1 MADRPSAPIATPSL
15 TMSVS
20 NDDGESLF
28 ISDLH
33 LTPDQP
39 ATLDCFLRF
48 LAGRARVARR
58 LYILGDLFDAWI
70 GDDDDA
76 PLHRAVRSALREL
89 TAAGAECAILHG
101 NRDFLIGR
109 AFLRETGCRLLPDP
123 CRILIDSE
131 PTLLMHGDRLCT
143 DDLAYQRFRRRVR
156 NPLVKRLFLCKSLAS
171 RRAIAA
177 DYRRRSAEANS
188 AKTATIMDV
197 NQQAVVDTLR
207 RHGATRLI
215 HGHTHRPADHVHE
228 VDGRAAQRLVLAEWR
243 DGVGEALSHSALGW
257 RRLVI
262 E

>member
-1 MADRPSAPIATPSL
+1 
-15 TMSVS
+15 
-20 NDDGESLF
+20 
-28 ISDLH
+28 
-33 LTPDQP
+33 
-39 ATLDCFLRF
+39 
-48 LAGRARVARR
+48 
-58 LYILGDLFDAWI
+58 
-70 GDDDDA
+70 
-76 PLHRAVRSALREL
+76 VRSALHEL
-89 TAAGAECAILHG
+89 TASGTECAILHG

-123 CRILIDSE
+123 CRIRIDGE

-156 NPLVKRLFLCKSLAS
+156 NPLVKRLFLWKSLAS

-197 NQQAVVDTLR
+197 NQQAVVETLR
-207 RHGATRLI
+207 RHDATRLI

-243 DGVGEALSHSALGW
+243 AGVGEALSHSALGW

>member
-1 MADRPSAPIATPSL
+1 LADRFSVQAATSPS
-15 TMSVS
+15 TMPVS

-39 ATLDCFLRF
+39 ATSECFLRF
-48 LAGRARVARR
+48 LAGRARAARR
-58 LYILGDLFDAWI
+58 LYVLGDLFDAWI

-76 PLHRAVRSALREL
+76 PLHRAVRAALHEL
-89 TAAGAECAILHG
+89 TTSGTECAILHG

-109 AFLRETGCRLLPDP
+109 AFLRETGCRLRPDP
-123 CRILIDSE
+123 CLIRIEGE

-156 NPLVKRLFLCKSLAS
+156 HPLIKRLFLWKSLAS

-197 NQQAVVDTLR
+197 NQQAVVETLR

-243 DGVGEALSHSALGW
+243 DGVGEALSHSSRGW
-257 RRLVI
+257 QRLVI

>member
-1 MADRPSAPIATPSL
+1 MFRPARHRLPSPCP
-15 TMSVS
+15 TE
-20 NDDGESLF
+20 GESLF

-33 LTPDQP
+33 LRSDQP

-48 LAGRARVARR
+48 LAGRARAARW
-58 LYILGDLFDAWI
+58 LYILGDLFDVWI

-76 PLHRAVRSALREL
+76 PLNRVVQSALRAL
-89 TAAGAECAILHG
+89 TDSGTECAMLHG
-101 NRDFLIGR
+101 NRDFLLGR
-109 AFLRETGCRLLPDP
+109 AFLRATGCRQLPDP
-123 CRILIDSE
+123 CLIQIDGE

-143 DDLAYQRFRRRVR
+143 DDLDYQRFRRRVR
-156 NPLVKRLFLCKSLAS
+156 HPLVKRLFLWTSLAR

-177 DYRRRSAEANS
+177 DYRRRSVLANS

-197 NQQAVVDTLR
+197 NQQAVIATFR
-207 RHGATRLI
+207 RYGATRLI

-257 RRLVI
+257 RRLTI
-262 E
+262 A